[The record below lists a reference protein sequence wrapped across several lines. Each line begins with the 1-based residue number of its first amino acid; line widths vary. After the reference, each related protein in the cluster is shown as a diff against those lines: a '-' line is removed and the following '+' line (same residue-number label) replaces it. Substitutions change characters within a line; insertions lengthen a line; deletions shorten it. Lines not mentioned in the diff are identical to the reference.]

1 MVMVPPTLAA
11 IARGINSLEA
21 DTFAAWQIPIT
32 TGIRQAT
39 VPVLEDTED
48 IAMVTSITAAI
59 RRTSLVPAFLTTAT
73 PIASARPVLNIAAPM
88 TNIPPNRTTVELDRP
103 AYTCLAGRTPRIPRT
118 VQAAIAVTASGISSV
133 TNRNAATARTHSV
146 IMAGSIIFTFL
157 SDDSLTGF
165 PTGAG
170 GCSSKNV
177 SGRFLETHI
186 KLFDKNSLNR
196 MNPEII
202 SGKRLP

>member
-1 MVMVPPTLAA
+1 M
-11 IARGINSLEA
+11 
-21 DTFAAWQIPIT
+21 
-32 TGIRQAT
+32 
-39 VPVLEDTED
+39 
-48 IAMVTSITAAI
+48 
-59 RRTSLVPAFLTTAT
+59 
-73 PIASARPVLNIAAPM
+73 
-88 TNIPPNRTTVELDRP
+88 
-103 AYTCLAGRTPRIPRT
+103 
-118 VQAAIAVTASGISSV
+118 
-133 TNRNAATARTHSV
+133 

-202 SGKRLP
+202 SGKRLPEEPAILLSKMVPGSNPYLWIFSCNP